1 MRKYGVQPL
10 AEINITNLVDVAM
23 TLLIIFM
30 ITAPLIQSGV
40 KLDLPKMQSDA
51 QIIQEGVLISYTA
64 EDQIYI
70 NGILVNIQ
78 DFENRLI
85 KAWVQSGRKP
95 VFLSADRDILYGKI
109 VSLIDHVKIAGID
122 NLGLVVETEKSSR

>member
-1 MRKYGVQPL
+1 MRKYAVQPL

-30 ITAPLIQSGV
+30 ITAPMIQSGV

-51 QIIQEGVLISYTA
+51 QTIQEGVLISYTA

-95 VFLSADRDILYGKI
+95 VFLSADRDIPYGKI